1 MGLLA
6 LEPACDWNAIGD
18 WHSVHVWSP
27 SLCYKQTNK
36 ETFIVLEYEVCNFK
50 TQNLAQFGLVGP
62 NIGPN
67 WGLYNKKCKF
77 WLKIYQWLS
86 KNFVLSEYGVCSSKI
101 KDFAFRTYFGPI
113 RSNISEECPV
123 DFYFF
128 GPMAWFYSNKFKIGL
143 GLPGR
148 VFLIFDLGCIPPQG
162 AVNWAT

>member
-1 MGLLA
+1 MAVRTYFGPIRSNISEEGPVDFYFFGPMA
-6 LEPACDWNAIGD
+6 WFYPN
-18 WHSVHVWSP
+18 
-27 SLCYKQTNK
+27 
-36 ETFIVLEYEVCNFK
+36 NFK

-123 DFYFF
+123 DIHFF
-128 GPMAWFYSNKFKIGL
+128 GPMAWFYPNMFKIGL

-148 VFLIFDLGCIPPQG
+148 VFLIFDLGHIPPQG
-162 AVNWAT
+162 AV

>member
-1 MGLLA
+1 MCEYEVCRSKTKDLA
-6 LEPACDWNAIGD
+6 LFGPFDLNIAPYRHKKCGNWIS
-18 WHSVHVWSP
+18 WLKICLKLS
-27 SLCYKQTNK
+27 K
-36 ETFIVLEYEVCNFK
+36 TFIVLEYEVCNFK

-128 GPMAWFYSNKFKIGL
+128 WSYGL
-143 GLPGR
+143 IL
-148 VFLIFDLGCIPPQG
+148 LQ
-162 AVNWAT
+162 